1 MVDTNQREIAESQ
14 FERNQRREAEV
25 EDALKQERGRHE
37 AAVNNMHRLRA
48 LPQCPLRILRNS
60 IADNRL
66 DLPDRQRMVTLSDY
80 HSRPVLTARE
90 VACQK
95 RLPILTPKP

>member
-48 LPQCPLRILRNS
+48 LRLARDAKS
-60 IADNRL
+60 ISGAMST
-66 DLPDRQRMVTLSDY
+66 PDSSKLHGR
-80 HSRPVLTARE
+80 
-90 VACQK
+90 
-95 RLPILTPKP
+95 

>member
-48 LPQCPLRILRNS
+48 LRLARDAKS
-60 IADNRL
+60 ISGAMST
-66 DLPDRQRMVTLSDY
+66 PDSSKL
-80 HSRPVLTARE
+80 HSR
-90 VACQK
+90 
-95 RLPILTPKP
+95 